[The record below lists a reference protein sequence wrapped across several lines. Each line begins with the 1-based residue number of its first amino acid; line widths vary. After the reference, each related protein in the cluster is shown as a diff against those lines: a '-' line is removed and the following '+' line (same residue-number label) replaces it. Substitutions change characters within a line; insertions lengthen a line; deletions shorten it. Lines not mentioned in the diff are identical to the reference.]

1 MPFFIII
8 VMCFSFLISLGI
20 IYLMNDKKLDD
31 NTWGASFFVGI
42 LLGIMNCTWIS
53 SVSYEDINAK
63 LLSQNKI
70 SAQFEV
76 DFSRLWGLIHN
87 TKIEN
92 IEKFTTDAKNDKLK
106 YNDRY
111 FIIMKLAGKDVS
123 KYADVVNDTVIYRM
137 TPLQE
142 MEGK

>member
-1 MPFFIII
+1 MALFIII
-8 VMCFSFLISLGI
+8 VMFFSFLISLGMT
-20 IYLMNDKKLDD
+20 YLINDKKLDGD
-31 NTWGASFFVGI
+31 TWGASFLFGI
-42 LLGIMNCTWIS
+42 LLGVINCIWMSIA
-53 SVSYEDINAK
+53 SYEDINAK
-63 LLSQNKI
+63 LLFQNKI

-76 DFSRLWGLIHN
+76 NSSILWGLIHN

-92 IEKFTTDAKNDKLK
+92 IERFTTDAKNNKLK

-111 FIIMKLAGKDVS
+111 FIIMKLSGKDVS

>member
-1 MPFFIII
+1 MVLFIIYI
-8 VMCFSFLISLGI
+8 VFFSFLISLGI
-20 IYLMNDKKLDD
+20 IYFMNDKKLDD
-31 NTWGASFFVGI
+31 STWGYSFLFGI
-42 LLGIMNCTWIS
+42 LFSIINYTWMS
-53 SVSYEDINAK
+53 TVSYEDISAK

-76 DFSRLWGLIHN
+76 KYSMFWDL
-87 TKIEN
+87 TKKEKIEN
-92 IEKFTTDAKNDKLK
+92 IEKFTTDAKNNKLK

-111 FIIMKLAGKDVS
+111 FIIMKLAGKDIS

-142 MEGK
+142 MEEK

>member
-1 MPFFIII
+1 MMILLLIVIIFFN
-8 VMCFSFLISLGI
+8 FLMMLGI
-20 IYLMNDKKLDD
+20 SYFENGKRLDETSWCESYLC
-31 NTWGASFFVGI
+31 GI
-42 LLGIMNCTWIS
+42 LCGLLMFFSIEI
-53 SVSYEDINAK
+53 VSYKDISAK
-63 LLSQNKI
+63 LLSQNKN

-76 DFSRLWGLIHN
+76 DSSIFWGLVYN
-87 TKIEN
+87 TRIEI
-92 IEKFTTDAKNDKLK
+92 IEKFTNNKLK

-111 FIIMKLAGKDVS
+111 FVIMKLAGKDIS